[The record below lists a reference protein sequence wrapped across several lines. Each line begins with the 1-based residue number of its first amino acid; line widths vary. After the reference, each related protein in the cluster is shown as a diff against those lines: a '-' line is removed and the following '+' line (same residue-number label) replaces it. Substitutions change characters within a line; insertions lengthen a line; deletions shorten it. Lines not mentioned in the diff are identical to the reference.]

1 MPKALSVAH
10 HALRGLCL
18 PEGARDGLRR
28 MRLGKVGADNYGKAN
43 KNPGEKNAESEGLCV
58 ALALGTPGRAA
69 GTALVEDQERSLN
82 LDCGRSVAVG
92 A

>member
-1 MPKALSVAH
+1 MRQRLSPSRTTRSEACACPRALAP
-10 HALRGLCL
+10 AC
-18 PEGARDGLRR
+18 EECAWAGA
-28 MRLGKVGADNYGKAN
+28 ANYDKAN

-58 ALALGTPGRAA
+58 VLALGTPGRAA
-69 GTALVEDQERSLN
+69 GAALVEDQERSLN